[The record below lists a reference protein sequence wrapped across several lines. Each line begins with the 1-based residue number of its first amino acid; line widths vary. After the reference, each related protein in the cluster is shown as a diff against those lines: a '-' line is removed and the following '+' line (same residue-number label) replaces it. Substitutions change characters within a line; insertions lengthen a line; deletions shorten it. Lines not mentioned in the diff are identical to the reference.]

1 MTQPRRPRGASFAK
15 RTPARK
21 RRARWAL
28 LLPGALFIGIALLAH
43 FNDRFV
49 FRYADPYTTIA
60 LWSVFLLWPF
70 VLYWLQYSPGAS
82 AVEKKYPISWV
93 RDGIVMPF
101 MAALMVALVFAA
113 PLGWLFAAVAWSD
126 VPVERVG
133 ATVVEVGTHA
143 RRKGCDQYATL
154 RLAGAEK
161 KTCLDGLY
169 PPSVM
174 RPGQELS
181 VGTKSSAFGFLIV
194 SIAPASGTP

>member
-1 MTQPRRPRGASFAK
+1 MTQSLHPRGASFAK
-15 RTPARK
+15 RTPAAK
-21 RRARWAL
+21 RGARL
-28 LLPGALFIGIALLAH
+28 VMLLPFALFVGIALLAH

-60 LWSVFLLWPF
+60 LLSVVLLAPF

-82 AVEKKYPISWV
+82 AVAEKYPTSWV
-93 RDGIVMPF
+93 RKVIVMPF
-101 MAALMVALVFAA
+101 MAALIVGLVFAA

-126 VPVERVG
+126 IPVERVS
-133 ATVVEVGTHA
+133 ATAVEVGTHA
-143 RRKGCDQYATL
+143 RRKNCDQYATL

-174 RPGQELS
+174 RPAQELA
-181 VGTKSSAFGFLIV
+181 VGIKATRFGFLIV
-194 SIAPASGTP
+194 SVSDQGVQ